1 MPRKIKVAQSK
12 KPVKKNRTAS
22 TKKSATRRTKKPATK
37 RTSKPGVR
45 LNLKAVIAFSIL
57 ILAGC
62 VLALLISGVGIK
74 TEKNPD
80 TNRTKKPA
88 AENVEKN
95 DSTLRDTK
103 TDSKSTVETVQPHV
117 PDSEPELVPDDEA
130 NPVFEDEVVDTFGF
144 PHAKNAA
151 KICFVIDDAGGNLEN
166 VRRYATLPFPLTIAV
181 MPKLTYTVDS
191 SKLVVQNGKELIL
204 HQPMQAHNYPS
215 GATPNPGPGAIL
227 PGMDDAKIEST
238 VSENLSEIGAEA
250 KGLNNHEGSLV
261 TESPEMMDSV
271 LSVAKS
277 GGLYFLDSRTTSE
290 SAVPSVAEKKG
301 MKYIARFAPFL
312 DNIVDRNEMLA
323 QLKKGLDVANWDG
336 YAVIIGHVDKSVEIL
351 PALLS
356 EIYPVLVAKG
366 YTVTVPSRLD

>member
-1 MPRKIKVAQSK
+1 MAQSK

-22 TKKSATRRTKKPATK
+22 TKKSVTRRTKKSTTK

-57 ILAGC
+57 IVAGC

-74 TEKNPD
+74 TEKTD
-80 TNRTKKPA
+80 GTKRTEKPA
-88 AENVEKN
+88 DEKVEKN
-95 DSTLRDTK
+95 DSTLPDTK
-103 TDSKSTVETVQPHV
+103 TDSKSTGENTKPHV

-144 PHAKNAA
+144 PQAKNGA

-166 VRRYATLPFPLTIAV
+166 VKRYAALPFPLTIAV

-191 SKLVVQNGKELIL
+191 AKTVVQNGKELIL
-204 HQPMQAHNYPS
+204 HQPMQAHDYPS

-227 PGMDDAKIEST
+227 PGMDGVKIEST
-238 VSENLSEIGAEA
+238 VSENLSEIGSNA
-250 KGLNNHEGSLV
+250 KGINNHEGSLV
-261 TESPEMMDSV
+261 TESPEMMDYV

-277 GGLYFLDSRTTSE
+277 EGLYFLDSRTTSE

-323 QLKKGLDVANWDG
+323 QLKKGLDVANRDG

-366 YTVTVPSRLD
+366 YTVTVPSKLG